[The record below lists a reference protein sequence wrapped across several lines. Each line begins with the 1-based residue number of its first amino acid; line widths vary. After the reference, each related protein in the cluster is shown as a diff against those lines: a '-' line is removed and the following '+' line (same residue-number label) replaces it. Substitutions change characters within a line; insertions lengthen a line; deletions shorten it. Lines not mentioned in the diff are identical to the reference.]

1 MVNNKKKKTRKIQQ
15 YGKKDFQMVWE
26 EEEEEK
32 QSHLIPHSDRCCPMG
47 KIALSFSVSLVV
59 SKF

>member
-1 MVNNKKKKTRKIQQ
+1 MV
-15 YGKKDFQMVWE
+15 GVWE